1 MSVAGINQSLRSGLG
16 GVVLFGGGVGFSVSG
31 FVGVVTETLAGRES
45 GSCVLVGGIMLCL
58 LIGSVMRIVFLMV

>member
-1 MSVAGINQSLRSGLG
+1 M
-16 GVVLFGGGVGFSVSG
+16 LFGGGVGFSVSG